1 MRKFTKEHNEIG
13 WLFPSVLPED
23 NPEEDFDTF
32 EERGKFLFEEAYQDK
47 EAFTKDDMMDAF
59 MKGCSVAQ
67 QHLSER
73 YGYIVHTV
81 SDETKRNREIMKDVK
96 EILSSINSI

>member
-1 MRKFTKEHNEIG
+1 MKLGGCFLQYFPKITPKRISIPLRKG
-13 WLFPSVLPED
+13 
-23 NPEEDFDTF
+23 
-32 EERGKFLFEEAYQDK
+32 GKFLFEEAYQDK

-67 QHLSER
+67 QHLSEK
-73 YGYIVHTV
+73 YGYIIHTV